1 MATQPT
7 TVNGKAETDKRM
19 TAAEL
24 SESDESALTSPATD
38 AELKAAHRRVDIRL
52 LLWYSFVYLIM
63 RIDVGNIT
71 NTAIINLEQ
80 GNGIKKQLGN
90 LTSSQWAWCLS
101 IF

>member
-1 MATQPT
+1 MEKATPPAHD
-7 TVNGKAETDKRM
+7 VEVEKGVF
-19 TAAEL
+19 AAEP
-24 SESDESALTSPATD
+24 SESNDSISPEDNAK
-38 AELKAAHRRVDIRL
+38 LKAVHKKTDLRL

-80 GNGIKKQLGN
+80 GHGIKKQLGG
-90 LTSSQWAWCLS
+90 LTSGQWAWCLS